1 MKYLKKF
8 NEELKSSTY
17 RNAARKLNKILK
29 DKPKLGK
36 LINAQSR
43 IDRLNAHGKEV
54 SKREELERWKENVED
69 YSKYG
74 EFNIELLQHL
84 DNGKIVKKLY
94 PVYLDLNIDVDSTED
109 NITFEEDVDNRTI
122 TFQFGI
128 SIIPKNIEDVEDIL
142 KDKHIDFNNGSIWCF
157 CLFIKYAVVNSE
169 VTFKGIS
176 LEDYDFEDFV
186 QINDRKSANSLKRLI
201 TNIFD
206 QTFDYPSGYTDVTNM
221 YDKIEQSLIQ
231 KLDLSSDY
239 GIDMG
244 KIKGDVAKLPYT
256 DFFRQ

>member
-1 MKYLKKF
+1 MRYLKKF
-8 NEELKSSTY
+8 NEELKSRTY
-17 RNAARKLNKILK
+17 KNAAYKLGKILK

-43 IDRLNAHGKEV
+43 IDRLNAHSKYV
-54 SKREELERWKENVED
+54 SRREELERWKENVKD

-74 EFNIELLQHL
+74 EFNIELSQQIG
-84 DNGKIVKKLY
+84 GKIVKKVY
-94 PVYLDLNIDVDSTED
+94 TVYLNLNTDVDSTAD
-109 NITFEEDVDNRTI
+109 GINWQEDVDNRTI

-142 KDKHIDFNNGSIWCF
+142 KDEHIDFHNGSIWCF
-157 CLFIKYAVVNSE
+157 WLFIRYSVVNSE

-186 QINDRKSANSLKRLI
+186 QINDRKSANSLKRVI